1 MNIGRT
7 VFSQLMDL
15 LPLRE
20 FRKCVACYRGNYKVR
35 RFSGLDPFSRMAF
48 AQPACRESLRDIEGC
63 LRAMQPKLYH
73 LGIRMSSG

>member
-20 FRKCVACYRGNYKVR
+20 FRKCIARYRGNYKVQC
-35 RFSGLDPFSRMAF
+35 FSCLDQFLCRAF
-48 AQPACRESLRDIEGC
+48 AQ
-63 LRAMQPKLYH
+63 LY
-73 LGIRMSSG
+73 LLWSDGAATARGQ